1 MAGADVSSLL
11 RCDPMWSDAVISDTV
26 VFSRDPTEGSL
37 FVVLELGARH
47 KQTGDKWTELQ

>member
-1 MAGADVSSLL
+1 VAGADVSSLL